1 MEIWL
6 VFFFLQSGNIIP
18 VSVKEG
24 DKVLLPEY
32 GGTKINL
39 DEKVIYLLLDW
50 NDCSVL
56 VICKGIATGGIWEG
70 CDNPLSLIMF
80 KNHI

>member
-1 MEIWL
+1 MLLIIHIHVIRLILKTINENLIGGFL
-6 VFFFLQSGNIIP
+6 LQSGNIIP

-39 DEKVIYLLLDW
+39 DEKVCFSYNARALLLGV
-50 NDCSVL
+50 CGRGVTTP
-56 VICKGIATGGIWEG
+56 C
-70 CDNPLSLIMF
+70 P
-80 KNHI
+80 

>member
-1 MEIWL
+1 M
-6 VFFFLQSGNIIP
+6 FFFLQSGNIIP

-39 DEKVIYLLLDW
+39 DEKVIYLLLD
-50 NDCSVL
+50 
-56 VICKGIATGGIWEG
+56 
-70 CDNPLSLIMF
+70 
-80 KNHI
+80 